1 MRSFVALM
9 TCIGCIALI
18 HSSDKRILG
27 VKVEKEAPSQMTE
40 QLPVALVFPV
50 AVPAKNHRRSGK
62 PLVTPVVY
70 ANRASITARKKVYR
84 SKKDSLTNNFAQI
97 RQTTLLQEIES
108 GELLD
113 NNIP

>member
-1 MRSFVALM
+1 M

-40 QLPVALVFPV
+40 QLPVALAIPV
-50 AVPAKNHRRSGK
+50 AVPARNNRRSGK
-62 PLVTPVVY
+62 PLVTPVIY
-70 ANRASITARKKVYR
+70 ANRTSNTARKKIYR
-84 SKKDSLTNNFAQI
+84 SKRDSLTNNLAQI